1 MSGFDISLLFLGILV
16 FFTYLILMFS
26 SSLLQVPIVGDTT
39 MAKMCSARPG
49 GPLLTVLVENLKF
62 IVSTMIIVV
71 LSIWGEYMWEGVT
84 FWYPIPSLYTY
95 TILIAA
101 LFSHK
106 SCKRRK

>member
-1 MSGFDISLLFLGILV
+1 MFHSCEQN

-26 SSLLQVPIVGDTT
+26 FSLLQVPIVGDTT

-84 FWYPIPSLYTY
+84 FWYPKRGCALYIHIRY
-95 TILIAA
+95 
-101 LFSHK
+101 
-106 SCKRRK
+106 